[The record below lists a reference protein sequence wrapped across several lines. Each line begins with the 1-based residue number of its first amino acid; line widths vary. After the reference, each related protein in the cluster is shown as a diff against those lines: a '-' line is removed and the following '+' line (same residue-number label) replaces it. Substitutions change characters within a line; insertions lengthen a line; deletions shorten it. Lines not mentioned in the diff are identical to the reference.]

1 MSDYYELL
9 AEARLRFQMA
19 YEGEEDIRRA
29 ALDDLLN
36 IEGSGIW
43 PAAIRKARSEAIP
56 PRPCITIPKLA
67 AFVDQVTGDM
77 RQNKPSIKVRPN
89 DDKSDPET
97 ADILEGLI
105 RNIEQTSMADIA
117 YIHAGECAA
126 ASSFGYFRICT
137 DYATDDSFEQDIK
150 IKRIANQF
158 SVYTDPR
165 SVEWDLSDAQF
176 QFIVERIS
184 REEYKRKFPGKEPS
198 DYADVSHLEYT
209 ESWQDEN
216 TIRIAEYFCRVPINK
231 TILLL
236 SDGSTWKKKDLEKFV
251 KGQGIGSLEEFF
263 KVSGLSITRE
273 RKVKTSQIERYLIDG
288 TQILE
293 EKQIWPSKYFPA
305 VPCFGKEMWI
315 GEKKTIRSV
324 IRNSKDSNRLYSYRR
339 TITAERLSLIPKAPF
354 LLTVDQIKG
363 HEEMWNRANTDNMA
377 YLLYNAD
384 QFAPKPTREPPV
396 LPDAGNAQELQIDAQ
411 ELKETTGIFDA
422 SLGQKSNE
430 TSGKAILARQREGD
444 TATYSYQD
452 NLARAVKL
460 GALVILDLIPTIY
473 DTERVIR
480 VRGLDDSEKFVKVNG
495 PYQEKDKTGAVVQK
509 LHDLTVGKYDVVIT
523 VGPSYATKR
532 LEASDSMI
540 GFIQAMPNT
549 APMVADLV
557 AGSMDWPD
565 ADKFQERLKK
575 ALPPEFK
582 DDDENVD
589 PNSPE
594 AIAQKQQEKMQ
605 QEQVAQIQQMGMQK
619 EQLLLEQEAA
629 KLEQIKLENEKIK
642 VEIVQLQVEGAMK
655 ADEHRRGEDMHRIG
669 TDKHMM
675 EFERHE
681 KEMKESNEPQK
692 STGA

>member
-1 MSDYYELL
+1 LSDYYELL

-19 YEGEEDIRRA
+19 YEGEEDIRRD

-43 PAAIRKARSEAIP
+43 PAQLRKARSEATP

-105 RNIEQTSMADIA
+105 RNIEQTSMGDIA

-126 ASSFGYFRICT
+126 ASSFGYFRIYT

-184 REEYKRKFPGKEPS
+184 REEYKRKFPDKEPS
-198 DYADVSHLEYT
+198 DYTDVSYMDYI

-216 TIRIAEYFCRVPINK
+216 TIRIAEYFCRVPVIKN
-231 TILLL
+231 IVRL
-236 SDGSTWKKKDLEKFV
+236 SDGAVWNKKDLAEFAK
-251 KGQGIGSLEEFF
+251 KQGMGSLEEFF
-263 KVSGLSITRE
+263 QVSGLSITKE
-273 RKVKTSQIERYLIDG
+273 RKVKTTNIERYLIDG

-293 EKQIWPSKYFPA
+293 DKQIWPSKYFPA
-305 VPCFGKEMWI
+305 VPCYGKEMWI

-324 IRNSKDSNRLYSYRR
+324 IRNAKDSNRLYSYRR
-339 TITAERLSLIPKAPF
+339 TVTAERLSLIPKAPF

-363 HEEMWNRANTDNMA
+363 HEEMWKRANTDNMA

-384 QFAPKPTREPPV
+384 QFAQKPTREPPV

-411 ELKETTGIFDA
+411 ELKETTSIFDA

-460 GALVILDLIPTIY
+460 GGLVILDLIPTIY

-480 VRGLDDSEKFVKVNG
+480 VRGLDDSEKFVKING
-495 PYQEKDKTGAVVQK
+495 PYEEKDKAGAVVQK
-509 LHDLTVGKYDVVIT
+509 FHDLTVGKYDVTIT

-532 LEASDSMI
+532 LEAADSMI

-575 ALPPEFK
+575 TLPPGLA
-582 DDDENVD
+582 DDDKED
-589 PNSPE
+589 PDSPE
-594 AIAQKQQEKMQ
+594 AIAKKQKEDAEQA
-605 QEQVAQIQQMGMQK
+605 QVAQIQQMGMQK

-629 KLEQIKLENEKIK
+629 KLEKLRLEAEKLK
-642 VEIVQLQVEGAMK
+642 VEIAQLQVKGAME
-655 ADEHRRGEDMHRIG
+655 ADEHRRGEDMHRMG

-681 KEMKESNEPQK
+681 KEMNKSNELTN